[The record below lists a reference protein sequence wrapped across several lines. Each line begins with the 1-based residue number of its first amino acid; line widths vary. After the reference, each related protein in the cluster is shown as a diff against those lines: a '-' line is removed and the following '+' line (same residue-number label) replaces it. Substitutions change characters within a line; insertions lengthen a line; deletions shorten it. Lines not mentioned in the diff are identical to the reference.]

1 MNIHQKTIATAC
13 LCLAALSIQ
22 AQTQVIAHRGYWKA
36 EGSAQNSLA
45 SLRKAAEAKVYG
57 SEFDV
62 QMTADGIVV
71 VNHDN
76 TIGSTAIS
84 RATYE
89 QIKESKLKNG
99 ETLPTLQAYL
109 EEGRKLKDLQLILE
123 IKKNKNK
130 EHEDQAVKTI
140 VKMVK
145 DMGMEKQT
153 EYISFSLNVCEQLV
167 KATNGASEI
176 FYINGDLSPQEAK
189 AKGFTGIDYNFK
201 VFDQHRPGSRFCH
214 DRPPRR
220 GHTTHERKIIAD
232 ESFLKTHIRLQA
244 FQIGRGKLLVQ
255 RQRLQLFFRPVFTA
269 MLHYHPAL
277 IEIQIGMTA
286 QDFYRHPVDQ

>member
-1 MNIHQKTIATAC
+1 MNIYQKTIATAC

-76 TIGSTAIS
+76 TIGSTTIS

-153 EYISFSLNVCEQLV
+153 EYHASLYPRLDSILILHQRRPL
-167 KATNGASEI
+167 A
-176 FYINGDLSPQEAK
+176 
-189 AKGFTGIDYNFK
+189 
-201 VFDQHRPGSRFCH
+201 PGSQGQRFH
-214 DRPPRR
+214 R
-220 GHTTHERKIIAD
+220 H
-232 ESFLKTHIRLQA
+232 RL
-244 FQIGRGKLLVQ
+244 
-255 RQRLQLFFRPVFTA
+255 
-269 MLHYHPAL
+269 
-277 IEIQIGMTA
+277 
-286 QDFYRHPVDQ
+286 

>member
-1 MNIHQKTIATAC
+1 MNIYQKTIATAC

-130 EHEDQAVKTI
+130 
-140 VKMVK
+140 
-145 DMGMEKQT
+145 
-153 EYISFSLNVCEQLV
+153 
-167 KATNGASEI
+167 
-176 FYINGDLSPQEAK
+176 
-189 AKGFTGIDYNFK
+189 
-201 VFDQHRPGSRFCH
+201 
-214 DRPPRR
+214 
-220 GHTTHERKIIAD
+220 
-232 ESFLKTHIRLQA
+232 
-244 FQIGRGKLLVQ
+244 
-255 RQRLQLFFRPVFTA
+255 
-269 MLHYHPAL
+269 
-277 IEIQIGMTA
+277 
-286 QDFYRHPVDQ
+286 

>member
-1 MNIHQKTIATAC
+1 MKTTHNKSNYKPDKNEH
-13 LCLAALSIQ
+13 LSKNHCYSLSLPRR
-22 AQTQVIAHRGYWKA
+22 TKHPGTDSSHRPSRLLESRRFGTKLI
-36 EGSAQNSLA
+36 GLFK
-45 SLRKAAEAKVYG
+45 KAAEAKVYG

-189 AKGFTGIDYNFK
+189 AKRF
-201 VFDQHRPGSRFCH
+201 HRH
-214 DRPPRR
+214 
-220 GHTTHERKIIAD
+220 
-232 ESFLKTHIRLQA
+232 RL
-244 FQIGRGKLLVQ
+244 
-255 RQRLQLFFRPVFTA
+255 
-269 MLHYHPAL
+269 
-277 IEIQIGMTA
+277 
-286 QDFYRHPVDQ
+286 

>member
-1 MNIHQKTIATAC
+1 MNIYQKTIATAC

-76 TIGSTAIS
+76 TIGSTTIS

-130 EHEDQAVKTI
+130 EHEAQAVKTI

-201 VFDQHRPGSRFCH
+201 VFDQHPEWVEEAHRCGLKVNAWATNKEEDLKRMRDLGVDFV
-214 DRPPRR
+214 
-220 GHTTHERKIIAD
+220 TTDHPVEA
-232 ESFLKTHIRLQA
+232 IRLM
-244 FQIGRGKLLVQ
+244 K
-255 RQRLQLFFRPVFTA
+255 
-269 MLHYHPAL
+269 
-277 IEIQIGMTA
+277 EKS
-286 QDFYRHPVDQ
+286 

>member
-1 MNIHQKTIATAC
+1 M
-13 LCLAALSIQ
+13 
-22 AQTQVIAHRGYWKA
+22 
-36 EGSAQNSLA
+36 
-45 SLRKAAEAKVYG
+45 
-57 SEFDV
+57 
-62 QMTADGIVV
+62 
-71 VNHDN
+71 
-76 TIGSTAIS
+76 
-84 RATYE
+84 
-89 QIKESKLKNG
+89 
-99 ETLPTLQAYL
+99 QAYL

-201 VFDQHRPGSRFCH
+201 VFDQHPECRRSTSLRSESKCLDDEQRRRPEKNARPGSRFCH

-220 GHTTHERKIIAD
+220 A
-232 ESFLKTHIRLQA
+232 IRLM
-244 FQIGRGKLLVQ
+244 K
-255 RQRLQLFFRPVFTA
+255 
-269 MLHYHPAL
+269 
-277 IEIQIGMTA
+277 EKS
-286 QDFYRHPVDQ
+286 

>member
-1 MNIHQKTIATAC
+1 MNIYQKTIAIAC

-57 SEFDV
+57 AEFDV

-89 QIKESKLKNG
+89 QIKDSKLKNG

-130 EHEDQAVKTI
+130 EHEDQTVKTI

-167 KATNGASEI
+167 KATGGASEI

-201 VFDQHRPGSRFCH
+201 VFDQHPEWVEEAHRCGLKVNAW
-214 DRPPRR
+214 
-220 GHTTHERKIIAD
+220 TTNKEED
-232 ESFLKTHIRLQA
+232 LKRMRDLRVDFVTTDHPVEAIRLM
-244 FQIGRGKLLVQ
+244 K
-255 RQRLQLFFRPVFTA
+255 
-269 MLHYHPAL
+269 
-277 IEIQIGMTA
+277 EKS
-286 QDFYRHPVDQ
+286 

>member
-1 MNIHQKTIATAC
+1 MNIYQKTIVTAC

-57 SEFDV
+57 AEFDV

-89 QIKESKLKNG
+89 QIKDSKLKNG

-109 EEGRKLKDLQLILE
+109 EEGRKLK
-123 IKKNKNK
+123 NK

-145 DMGMEKQT
+145 DRGMEKQT

-167 KATNGASEI
+167 KATGGASEI

-201 VFDQHRPGSRFCH
+201 VFDQHPEWVEEAHRCGLKVNAW
-214 DRPPRR
+214 
-220 GHTTHERKIIAD
+220 TTNKEED
-232 ESFLKTHIRLQA
+232 LKRMRDLGVDFVTTDHPVEAIRLM
-244 FQIGRGKLLVQ
+244 K
-255 RQRLQLFFRPVFTA
+255 
-269 MLHYHPAL
+269 
-277 IEIQIGMTA
+277 EKS
-286 QDFYRHPVDQ
+286 

>member
-1 MNIHQKTIATAC
+1 MNIYQKTIATAC

-76 TIGSTAIS
+76 TIGSTTIS

-145 DMGMEKQT
+145 DMGMENGIHLFQPERMRT
-153 EYISFSLNVCEQLV
+153 VSQSHQRSLRDILHQRRPL
-167 KATNGASEI
+167 A
-176 FYINGDLSPQEAK
+176 
-189 AKGFTGIDYNFK
+189 
-201 VFDQHRPGSRFCH
+201 PGSQGQRFH
-214 DRPPRR
+214 R
-220 GHTTHERKIIAD
+220 H
-232 ESFLKTHIRLQA
+232 RL
-244 FQIGRGKLLVQ
+244 
-255 RQRLQLFFRPVFTA
+255 
-269 MLHYHPAL
+269 
-277 IEIQIGMTA
+277 
-286 QDFYRHPVDQ
+286 

>member
-1 MNIHQKTIATAC
+1 MNIYQKTIATAC

-130 EHEDQAVKTI
+130 EHED
-140 VKMVK
+140 
-145 DMGMEKQT
+145 
-153 EYISFSLNVCEQLV
+153 
-167 KATNGASEI
+167 
-176 FYINGDLSPQEAK
+176 
-189 AKGFTGIDYNFK
+189 YNFK
-201 VFDQHRPGSRFCH
+201 VFDQHPEWVEEAHRCGLKVNAW
-214 DRPPRR
+214 
-220 GHTTHERKIIAD
+220 TTNKEED
-232 ESFLKTHIRLQA
+232 LKRMRDLGVDFVTTDHPVEAIRLM
-244 FQIGRGKLLVQ
+244 K
-255 RQRLQLFFRPVFTA
+255 
-269 MLHYHPAL
+269 
-277 IEIQIGMTA
+277 EKS
-286 QDFYRHPVDQ
+286 